1 LETNY
6 GGYLGSFNPLDT
18 IFTRAFDPNS
28 KFWQRELVELLVL
41 SKRYG
46 LNPKEIKSSWSG
58 AIGLGQF
65 IPSSYNAYGVD
76 YDYDG
81 YVDLLNSRMDG
92 IASVANF
99 LKVHG
104 WKSNQPAAAQV
115 ELSQEYS
122 NLDDEQINKLQF
134 PFEINNFRT
143 KVSPD
148 VLNEVGFNV
157 STNQNNDLTPL
168 LFFEEG
174 TTKLFIGFDNFR
186 VITKYNR
193 SSKYALSV
201 HQLAVAISEKF
212 YE

>member
-1 LETNY
+1 
-6 GGYLGSFNPLDT
+6 
-18 IFTRAFDPNS
+18 
-28 KFWQRELVELLVL
+28 
-41 SKRYG
+41 
-46 LNPKEIKSSWSG
+46 
-58 AIGLGQF
+58 
-65 IPSSYNAYGVD
+65 
-76 YDYDG
+76 
-81 YVDLLNSRMDG
+81 MDG

-122 NLDDEQINKLQF
+122 NLDDEQIDKLQF

-143 KVSPD
+143 KVSPNA
-148 VLNEVGFNV
+148 LNEVGFNV
-157 STNQNNDLTPL
+157 STNQNDDLTPL